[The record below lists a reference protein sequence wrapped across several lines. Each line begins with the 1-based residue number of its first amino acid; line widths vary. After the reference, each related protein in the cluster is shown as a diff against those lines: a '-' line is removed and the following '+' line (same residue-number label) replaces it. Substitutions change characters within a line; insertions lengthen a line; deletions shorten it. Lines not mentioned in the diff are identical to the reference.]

1 MASLVGGANF
11 LLQELRDEAFT
22 FARGQRTYLSHLP
35 DAGDL
40 FPYLLVNIGSGV
52 SILRVDADGFERVSG
67 TNVGGGTFWGL
78 CRLMTGCQDFDAML
92 ELSAKGK
99 NANIDMLVGDIYG
112 GVDYSKALG
121 LSASTIASSFGKVVM
136 DSDRELGDY
145 NPEDLALSLLR
156 MISYNIAQ
164 IAVLNA
170 MRFGLKRIFFGGFFI
185 RGHAYTMDIISY
197 AINFWS
203 KGELSAH
210 FLRHE
215 GFLGALG
222 AFLRHYN
229 ETSDTD
235 GGVLAKRGSWIE
247 RFKPP
252 YAPPGSGAV
261 PLATRDTAAASAQL
275 QATAFGGGVPLHPGA
290 SSSSAGD
297 LQVGVLHLVPSLEPF
312 PLLAAGGATY
322 VPDTLDLVCDPE
334 ERAYW
339 LDLLGDH
346 LDGLVARAVES
357 EGDTEEARARGASF
371 QALFADMLARIQ
383 ADPDSYGRLSLSMV
397 FEMREEMLRSCGFR
411 DAFRGVKEA
420 ENEAALQVLP
430 DLLAELDALAGEEQP
445 LALVEGMLA
454 GNIFDWGSRACV
466 ELYQN
471 GTILEIYRNAR
482 SNLSRPWGIDH
493 FDTLQARLL
502 DPGRPFYT
510 RALLFCDNS
519 GADVVLGML
528 PLARYLLGR
537 GCDVCL
543 VANDL
548 PALNDIT
555 VAELAHVLER
565 AAQLDGQLASALQAA
580 AAAGS
585 PVSCDSP
592 AAPGA
597 PARLWRIGNGH
608 GSPCLDL
615 HRVSADLCAAS
626 QKADLVVLVGMGRA
640 IHTNLNA
647 RFTCDVLKAA
657 MIKNARLASKIFG
670 GKLYDCVCCF
680 EPARRD
686 SAMA

>member
-22 FARGQRTYLSHLP
+22 FAKGQRAYLSHLP

-52 SILRVDADGFERVSG
+52 SILRVDQDGFERVSG

-92 ELSAKGK
+92 ELSARGK

-112 GVDYSKALG
+112 GFDYSKALG

-136 DSDRELGDY
+136 DADRELGDY

-222 AFLRHYN
+222 AFLRHY
-229 ETSDTD
+229 ESESE

-252 YAPPGSGAV
+252 YAPPGGGPGAQQSG
-261 PLATRDTAAASAQL
+261 DAAAA
-275 QATAFGGGVPLHPGA
+275 ATQPQVATSGGISGMAPHPGA

-297 LQVGVLHLVPSLEPF
+297 LQVGVLHLIPSLEPF
-312 PLLAAGGATY
+312 PLLAQGGATY

-346 LDGLVARAVES
+346 LGGLVSKAVES
-357 EGDTEEARARGASF
+357 DGDTADARDRGSAF
-371 QALFADMLARIQ
+371 QATFSDMLARIK

-420 ENEAALQVLP
+420 ENQAALQVLP
-430 DLLAELDALAGEEQP
+430 DLLAELDALRPEDQP

-454 GNIFDWGSRACV
+454 GNIFDWGSRCV
-466 ELYQN
+466 PPKDWILGAVYAELSCQ
-471 GTILEIYRNAR
+471 GVCGAVPER
-482 SNLSRPWGIDH
+482 H
-493 FDTLQARLL
+493 H
-502 DPGRPFYT
+502 PG
-510 RALLFCDNS
+510 
-519 GADVVLGML
+519 
-528 PLARYLLGR
+528 
-537 GCDVCL
+537 
-543 VANDL
+543 DL
-548 PALNDIT
+548 PPST
-555 VAELAHVLER
+555 V
-565 AAQLDGQLASALQAA
+565 Q
-580 AAAGS
+580 
-585 PVSCDSP
+585 PVP
-592 AAPGA
+592 AV
-597 PARLWRIGNGH
+597 GH
-608 GSPCLDL
+608 RPL
-615 HRVSADLCAAS
+615 
-626 QKADLVVLVGMGRA
+626 
-640 IHTNLNA
+640 
-647 RFTCDVLKAA
+647 
-657 MIKNARLASKIFG
+657 
-670 GKLYDCVCCF
+670 
-680 EPARRD
+680 
-686 SAMA
+686 